1 MKRIIA
7 SASMAVVFVLASS
20 GVPAQAGQPVGRCS
34 TSYELTHTFK
44 NDPVDRNG
52 DRFIC
57 VKPIPSAVP
66 NPGGG
71 GESLVIDNTLPL

>member
-7 SASMAVVFVLASS
+7 SACMVVVFVLASA
-20 GVPAQAGQPVGRCS
+20 GVPAHAAPVGGCS
-34 TSYELTHTFK
+34 TSYNLTHTFK
-44 NDPVDRNG
+44 DDPVDRNG
-52 DRFIC
+52 DRYIC

>member
-7 SASMAVVFVLASS
+7 SACMIVVFVLASAS
-20 GVPAQAGQPVGRCS
+20 VPAHAAPVGGCS
-34 TSYELTHTFK
+34 KSYSLTHTFK
-44 NDPVDRNG
+44 DDPVDMNG
-52 DRFIC
+52 DRYIC

>member
-7 SASMAVVFVLASS
+7 SACMAVLFVLASS
-20 GVPAQAGQPVGRCS
+20 GLQAHAAQPVGSCS
-34 TSYELTHTFK
+34 TSYVLTHTFRD
-44 NDPVDRNG
+44 DPVDRNG

-57 VKPIPSAVP
+57 EKPIPSAVP

-71 GESLVIDNTLPL
+71 GASLVIDNTLPL